1 MLGRLDALSQALSA
15 VHMTGAIFFDVECAA
30 PWAFAVPAVQE
41 SARLLAPGTERIVN
55 YHVVTEGQATIRVP
69 GSEDVHAAAGDVVVL
84 PHDRPHTVS
93 GGRGAAIV
101 QSKIPLAEVLSGSPR
116 AIRIGGDG
124 KRTRI
129 VCGFFGCERLA
140 DHSFLA
146 GLPPVFVVSLRTDDA
161 GRWLESSVRRLL
173 LEAQSRRPG
182 TSALLSKMAQ
192 VLFVETLRRYMA
204 GLPARAVGW
213 LAGARDPLVG
223 SALARLHEDPARP
236 WTLAKL
242 SAEVGASRSVLGQRF
257 IDILGEPPL
266 TYLLRWRLHL
276 AARLLENTAKTAL
289 QVAIDVGYGSEATFN
304 RAFKR
309 EFGIP
314 PARFRRRFRALSRV
328 TPSDE

>member
-1 MLGRLDALSQALSA
+1 
-15 VHMTGAIFFDVECAA
+15 
-30 PWAFAVPAVQE
+30 
-41 SARLLAPGTERIVN
+41 
-55 YHVVTEGQATIRVP
+55 
-69 GSEDVHAAAGDVVVL
+69 VVVL

-93 GGRGAAIV
+93 GGRGATVV
-101 QSKIPLAEVLSGSPR
+101 QSEIPLAEVLSGSPR

-129 VCGFFGCERLA
+129 VCGLFGCEKLA

-146 GLPPVFVVSLRTDDA
+146 GLPPVFAVNLRTDDA

-182 TSALLSKMAQ
+182 TAALLSKMAQ
-192 VLFVETLRRYMA
+192 VLFVETLRRHMA
-204 GLPARAVGW
+204 RLPARAVGW

-242 SAEVGASRSVLGQRF
+242 STEVGTSRSVLGQRF

-266 TYLLRWRLHL
+266 TYLSRWRLHL
-276 AARLLENTAKTAL
+276 AARLLESTAKTAL
-289 QVAIDVGYGSEATFN
+289 QVAIDVGYASEATFN

-314 PARFRRRFRALSRV
+314 PARFRRRFRA
-328 TPSDE
+328 